1 MCNDPNKVQVDW
13 TKVKPQS
20 QSNGNVQLT
29 DATHA
34 DLSRNQTISLITSC
48 NESVNSLIS
57 HEHFGYNQS
66 DKKNEDR

>member
-13 TKVKPQS
+13 TKVKP

-34 DLSRNQTISLITSC
+34 DLSRNQTITLITSC

-57 HEHFGYNQS
+57 HEHFGYIQS
-66 DKKNEDR
+66 NEKNEDR